1 VEDSEKEGQ
10 INQGLNIY
18 LYYWTIPVLIA
29 LIIINYYT
37 PIVRIEYPYIDLM
50 ISVVTFLFGFLI
62 TITFSMLLT
71 KVSALK
77 TALSDE
83 TGRLVSLYLLSEKL
97 GKEFKEKITENIDE
111 YTIQTLKSYTHYEAG
126 REANYNFYR
135 ISSLMEIKNKNQET
149 AANSFMYV
157 LGELQAVREKLEGL
171 TARRTEWSLKFAN
184 YLLGIILIILLFI
197 NRSDP
202 FTNTLFVVL
211 STIIIFIF
219 LIIEDYDSLH
229 IGDYT
234 HNISNSE
241 QLFDLIGRERY
252 YPQNLV
258 QRAKLEEGKIYRIGV
273 YDPAVKEE
281 RMFRIKYSPKF
292 YYSLKKIKSKLNPLN
307 RLPRRNR

>member
-1 VEDSEKEGQ
+1 
-10 INQGLNIY
+10 
-18 LYYWTIPVLIA
+18 
-29 LIIINYYT
+29 
-37 PIVRIEYPYIDLM
+37 
-50 ISVVTFLFGFLI
+50 
-62 TITFSMLLT
+62 MLLIP
-71 KVSALK
+71 
-77 TALSDE
+77 
-83 TGRLVSLYLLSEKL
+83 Y
-97 GKEFKEKITENIDE
+97 TE
-111 YTIQTLKSYTHYEAG
+111 
-126 REANYNFYR
+126 RR
-135 ISSLMEIKNKNQET
+135 P
-149 AANSFMYV
+149 
-157 LGELQAVREKLEGL
+157 LQ
-171 TARRTEWSLKFAN
+171 
-184 YLLGIILIILLFI
+184 
-197 NRSDP
+197 NRPDI
-202 FTNTLFVVL
+202 F
-211 STIIIFIF
+211 TIIIFIF